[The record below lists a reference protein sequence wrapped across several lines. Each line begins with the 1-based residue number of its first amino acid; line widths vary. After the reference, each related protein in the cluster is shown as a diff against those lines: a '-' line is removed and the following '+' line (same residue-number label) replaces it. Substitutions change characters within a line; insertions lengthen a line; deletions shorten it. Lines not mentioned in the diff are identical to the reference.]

1 MTTQAIKREFHELID
16 KIDNQLLLERFYKAL
31 SYSHSNSK
39 FELWDSLNDTQRQE
53 IIDAFEESNDDKNL
67 VNFEDIKAKHKVWL
81 SK

>member
-16 KIDNQLLLERFYKAL
+16 KIDNQLLLEQFYKAL

-39 FELWDSLNDTQRQE
+39 FELWDSLNETQRQE
-53 IIDAFEESNDDKNL
+53 IIDAFEESNNDNNL
-67 VNFEDIKAKHKVWL
+67 INFEDIKAKHKAWL